1 MLNLCVPFIGFGLG
15 YFYIGQ
21 STKGILTIISN
32 FLGVGWI
39 VWVISLIDVHGQ
51 AQILEKGGAI
61 GQFTFFSTAAD
72 PAFATQPPPVPPPQP
87 AYHQPPPPPSSASGD
102 VSKVVKDAGKEIGT
116 LIDKAKSSSGKKV
129 CLSCGQQV
137 DLRYSVCPFCQGPT
151 GGSSVPKETV
161 VEY

>member
-1 MLNLCVPFIGFGLG
+1 MSDIIRGEKSPGTAVMLNLCVPFIGFGLG

-32 FLGVGWI
+32 FLGV
-39 VWVISLIDVHGQ
+39 
-51 AQILEKGGAI
+51 EKGGAI